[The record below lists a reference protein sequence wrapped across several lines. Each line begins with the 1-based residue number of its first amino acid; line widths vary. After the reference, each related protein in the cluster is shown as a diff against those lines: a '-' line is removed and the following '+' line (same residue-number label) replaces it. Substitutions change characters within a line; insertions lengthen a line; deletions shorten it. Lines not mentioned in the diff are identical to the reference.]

1 MNSLLRS
8 LVMDVFE
15 ERRVRLMS
23 DDAEET
29 DRIATKV
36 SSGNETSNGLIYFV
50 VVRLENRIE
59 WK

>member
-36 SSGNETSNGLIYFV
+36 SSGNETSN
-50 VVRLENRIE
+50 
-59 WK
+59 